1 MQNLQDKEILATVT
15 PSPARRMVGV
25 AMLALLGGLLIYLA
39 LATPILSLS
48 LRLMLLGFGVL
59 VLWLANKMRKATAH
73 GVVLT
78 EDGLFSTDGQML
90 LAIDDMHAVV
100 RGTFALKPS
109 NGFSVLANTRLTR
122 GWAPGV
128 WWRYG
133 KRMGVGGVTAASQA
147 KFMAEILAARLNQR
161 SNQPESRN

>member
-1 MQNLQDKEILATVT
+1 MQNPQDNEILATVM
-15 PSPARRMVGV
+15 PSPARRVVGV
-25 AMLALLGGLLIYLA
+25 AMLVLLGGLLIYLA
-39 LATPILSLS
+39 FITPSESILWRLVFLIFGGLA
-48 LRLMLLGFGVL
+48 
-59 VLWLANKMRKATAH
+59 LWVAGKMRKATAN

-78 EDGLFSTDGQML
+78 RDGLFSTDGKML
-90 LAIDDMHAVV
+90 LAIGDMHAVV

-109 NGFSVLANTRLTR
+109 NGFSVIANTRLTR

-147 KFMAEILAARLNQR
+147 KFMAEILAAKLAEDNKY
-161 SNQPESRN
+161 ST

>member
-1 MQNLQDKEILATVT
+1 MQNPQNKEILATVM

-25 AMLALLGGLLIYLA
+25 AMLALLGGLLVYMALLTPVTMLWRLIFLA
-39 LATPILSLS
+39 VGCLT
-48 LRLMLLGFGVL
+48 
-59 VLWLANKMRKATAH
+59 LWMADKMRKATAH

-90 LAIDDMHAVV
+90 LAIGDMHAVV

-109 NGFSVLANTRLTR
+109 NGFSVIANARLTR
-122 GWAPGV
+122 GWAPGL

-147 KFMAEILAARLNQR
+147 KFMAEILAARLNER